1 MAKEKIIGNIDH
13 VVIAVRS
20 IEKAQPF
27 FSELLSTEFEEILVN
42 EELGI
47 RSVMNP
53 GGVELIESTRPDS
66 NVGKFID
73 RKGEG
78 LYALC
83 FTVED
88 IDRAKA
94 KAKEMGIRIVGEL
107 TIDKGPIKGMREM
120 WLRPQDNFGVYVMV
134 AQGNP
139 YRP

>member
-20 IEKAQPF
+20 IEKSQPF
-27 FSELLSTEFEEILVN
+27 FSELLETEFEEILVH

-53 GGVELIESTRPDS
+53 GGVELIESTRPGS

-73 RKGEG
+73 RNGEG

-83 FTVED
+83 FAVED
-88 IDRAKA
+88 IDKA
-94 KAKEMGIRIVGEL
+94 KTKAEEMGIRVLGGL
-107 TIDKGPIKGMREM
+107 TIEKGPIKGMKEM
-120 WLRPQDNFGVYVMV
+120 WLHPQDNFGVYVMF

-139 YRP
+139 YHP